1 MGFAILV
8 ILAIVGFV
16 VLLPLAESALGVA
29 IMLLAWAA
37 IGWLAGQILR
47 GRGYGAVGNILLGLG
62 GGLVGRLLFGLVA
75 PGLAGGMLGGL
86 LAGVVGALILVYLVR
101 LLGINPTFGR

>member
-16 VLLPLAESALGVA
+16 VLLPLAESAVGVA
-29 IMLLAWAA
+29 IMLLAWAG
-37 IGWLAGQILR
+37 IGWVAGQVLR

-62 GGLVGRLLFGLVA
+62 GGLVGRVLFGVIA
-75 PGLAGGMLGGL
+75 PGLASGLLGGL
-86 LAGVVGALILVYLVR
+86 LSGVVGAIVLVYIVR
-101 LLGINPTFGR
+101 LLGINPSFGR